1 MIRVG
6 KKDRTIEQLNDI
18 YKQAGAKKQDY
29 FKFCP
34 NIAKLEKEKDI
45 EPKKVTEEKKD
56 ITPAYQ
62 GEIVNDGTFSI
73 KDITLGKE
81 YDGYI
86 KLMYNYGMFITVKG
100 VEGLL
105 HKNFIVAPA

>member
-1 MIRVG
+1 LGPDRG
-6 KKDRTIEQLNDI
+6 K
-18 YKQAGAKKQDY
+18 GVAK
-29 FKFCP
+29 P
-34 NIAKLEKEKDI
+34 TTPEVPI
-45 EPKKVTEEKKD
+45 D